1 MVTAKPSGLRGEGV
15 PDECATDVDSEI
27 LSTRSGSVSLNG
39 HLPGCREDALVSA
52 AVASAD
58 PGGDDDSGPA
68 HLDPAGSAV
77 PNVPVASKQAPRGVG
92 TGVEPQERQA
102 EPADKQTAIV
112 AHATGPI
119 QDSTTNP
126 ANSPEALATDPRM
139 MSEAS
144 CDLDDVVEIDW
155 AAALTEHAGWLRRVL
170 YARLGEVEGV
180 DECMQEIG
188 LAAVRQA
195 APIRD
200 PSKVNAWLYQLA
212 VRQALLYRR
221 KMGRKRNLLAR
232 YAARVE
238 PTESDD
244 GTLDPLQ
251 WLLDRERAVLVRE
264 ALAQLKEDDRRILL
278 YKYAEG
284 WSYGQIADEVGI
296 SHSAVE
302 ARLHRARQ
310 RLRKTVEQLMMEPPS
325 DPP

>member
-1 MVTAKPSGLRGEGV
+1 MTAEPNDVRGEGV
-15 PDECATDVDSEI
+15 PDECVPDVDSKI
-27 LSTRSGSVSLNG
+27 TKTRPGSVSLNG
-39 HLPGCREDALVSA
+39 HLPGSREQAMFSA
-52 AVASAD
+52 AVASTD
-58 PGGDDDSGPA
+58 RGGDDDSGPA
-68 HLDPAGSAV
+68 PQDRVGSAV
-77 PNVPVASKQAPRGVG
+77 PNPPVAPQQAPKGVDLHERQ
-92 TGVEPQERQA
+92 VEPST
-102 EPADKQTAIV
+102 KQTAIV
-112 AHATGPI
+112 ALATGPI

-126 ANSPEALATDPRM
+126 VDSPEAPATDPRM
-139 MSEAS
+139 MSKAS

-310 RLRKTVEQLMMEPPS
+310 RLRKTVEQLMMEPPR